1 MEWML
6 LNEFETPIK
15 KSDFKFKT
23 THKLRQKQ
31 FNIVNYEYWKF
42 FIYNTPSFATI
53 NFVEVC
59 LDIAF
64 AITNS
69 LIFSF

>member
-1 MEWML
+1 MLMEWML

-31 FNIVNYEYWKF
+31 FNIVNYEY
-42 FIYNTPSFATI
+42 
-53 NFVEVC
+53 
-59 LDIAF
+59 
-64 AITNS
+64 
-69 LIFSF
+69 